1 MDGSTCP
8 RELRGSRH
16 SSHPRAFSSSSIATS
31 HSSNTQGTSR
41 STNSSLSQTSSSGPP
56 SQSHPVHQHHH
67 SRCGSSN
74 ISATNTR
81 PPSRL
86 TREMSDE
93 ARPVRIPAISSYLQ
107 ERLQQERQ
115 DGVRNSPRTSTG
127 RNTPTGGFRD
137 EDVSSSPLRRS
148 TTATGRRP
156 RSASG
161 DEADSQKGYGAKEM
175 EKVSNAPR
183 SYLLNA
189 MGGVYDVNNL
199 SIQTLSTLHKQNFDL
214 KVELYHRRE
223 RQNALEQRN
232 ATLQRD
238 QAELMELN
246 ENVWSE
252 LNKRDVALKE
262 AISLIMGL
270 EKRVGEL
277 LLEREMVRQVEAD
290 GTYRHTTNDES
301 DLEEPAASTP
311 KAERFPGALYVD
323 KDKVLD
329 RMPSFLSER
338 SEHTENLRNVILNN
352 KSSIFNLRKVS
363 QSSADP
369 SELAR
374 ITSPSLSVLSESSF
388 TSVYGDKD
396 KLFTSPQP
404 HPLDFSD
411 DKMEDLPA
419 PVKEPSWECQGGS
432 SASRTGN
439 GTFKS
444 SAAFP
449 SPLQSLSTLVD
460 MPSPLQQLEKLES
473 RLASGQMRRPSIASR
488 GSSNSIKMSPSARH
502 SQAAAQIKTKQEK
515 REALRRVM
523 TSTPTERDLA
533 ASRNLPPT
541 PDTVSTNTLRRYHN
555 SNDTLSY
562 DHRSTP
568 QTSIFDA
575 RSKASSGQYSLA
587 SSVDGRGG
595 NASSQTSQPAS
606 TTAFT
611 SRREEPLQQLNAN
624 RLANLSQYAHLL
636 PPRPHSA
643 CETTSSRAR
652 ADDRSSDSEDSDGG
666 AEAYSDEEDSD
677 FDYWMREGSKGD
689 DGNLGMPPH
698 SRKKGKPSTDL
709 FSFPDGGWK
718 TEAVFGEMEKS
729 GLVSSPA
736 SGLKR
741 ESVDAPATTMAYS
754 EEGTFQAP
762 APDESEGGITPPT
775 RRSSL
780 HARTGSMS
788 LSSNSM
794 TPSAGKLRKN
804 PVRKVSFGKGPGRVR
819 SNSIDS
825 SVTSPHLP
833 AQQQGQ
839 AGALPTS
846 KRSQYPPIAGQ
857 PTRSRAFSGLNGLF
871 RRGAAIED
879 QQQQPVEPTPRHA
892 KPSGRMSVPPP
903 PARPWA
909 FRPPDAIDDDL
920 TSATPPPIQRNR
932 APPPIS
938 TLGIAEM
945 EEVGTPMTAGPDT
958 VPNTPQSSASR
969 RSKWLG
975 LGRMGGL
982 KKNVA

>member
-1 MDGSTCP
+1 M
-8 RELRGSRH
+8 
-16 SSHPRAFSSSSIATS
+16 
-31 HSSNTQGTSR
+31 
-41 STNSSLSQTSSSGPP
+41 GP
-56 SQSHPVHQHHH
+56 
-67 SRCGSSN
+67 
-74 ISATNTR
+74 
-81 PPSRL
+81 
-86 TREMSDE
+86 
-93 ARPVRIPAISSYLQ
+93 
-107 ERLQQERQ
+107 
-115 DGVRNSPRTSTG
+115 
-127 RNTPTGGFRD
+127 
-137 EDVSSSPLRRS
+137 
-148 TTATGRRP
+148 RP

-175 EKVSNAPR
+175 EK
-183 SYLLNA
+183 
-189 MGGVYDVNNL
+189 
-199 SIQTLSTLHKQNFDL
+199 TLSTLHKQNFDL

-270 EKRVGEL
+270 EKRVGDL

-290 GTYRHTTNDES
+290 GTYRHSRNDEP

-311 KAERFPGALYVD
+311 KAERFPGALDVD
-323 KDKVLD
+323 NDKVLD
-329 RMPSFLSER
+329 RMPSFMSER

-352 KSSIFNLRKVS
+352 KSSIFHLRKVS

-388 TSVYGDKD
+388 TSVYGGGKD
-396 KLFTSPQP
+396 KIFASPQP

-411 DKMEDLPA
+411 DKIEDLPTPA
-419 PVKEPSWECQGGS
+419 KQPSWECQRGS

-439 GTFKS
+439 GAFKS
-444 SAAFP
+444 SAGFP
-449 SPLQSLSTLVD
+449 SPLQSLGTLVD
-460 MPSPLQQLEKLES
+460 MPSPLQQLERLES
-473 RLASGQMRRPSIASR
+473 RLASGGQMRRPSIASR

-533 ASRNLPPT
+533 ASRALPPT

-568 QTSIFDA
+568 QTSVFDA

-595 NASSQTSQPAS
+595 NASSQISQPAS
-606 TTAFT
+606 TTAFN
-611 SRREEPLQQLNAN
+611 SRRDEPLQQPSAN
-624 RLANLSQYAHLL
+624 RFANHSQYAHLL

-652 ADDRSSDSEDSDGG
+652 ADDWSSDSEDSDGG
-666 AEAYSDEEDSD
+666 AEAYSEDEDSD

-689 DGNLGMPPH
+689 DGDLGMPPH
-698 SRKKGKPSTDL
+698 SRKTGKPSPDL

-718 TEAVFGEMEKS
+718 TEAVFGEMERS

-736 SGLKR
+736 AGLKR
-741 ESVDAPATTMAYS
+741 ESVDAASTPMAYS
-754 EEGTFQAP
+754 ETGTFQAP
-762 APDESEGGITPPT
+762 APDEAEGGITPPT

-780 HARTGSMS
+780 HARTGSMTA
-788 LSSNSM
+788 SSNTMTM
-794 TPSAGKLRKN
+794 TPSAGKLRMN
-804 PVRKVSFGKGPGRVR
+804 PVRKVSFGNGAGRAR
-819 SNSIDS
+819 SSSIDS
-825 SVTSPHLP
+825 SVP
-833 AQQQGQ
+833 APRLQQQHQPMQQQGQ
-839 AGALPTS
+839 AGALPVS
-846 KRSQYPPIAGQ
+846 KRNQYPPIAGQ

-871 RRGAAIED
+871 RRGAAAVD
-879 QQQQPVEPTPRHA
+879 DQQQPVEPSPRQSNR
-892 KPSGRMSVPPP
+892 SGRMSVPPP

-909 FRPPDAIDDDL
+909 FRPPEAMEDDL

-932 APPPIS
+932 APPPIN
-938 TLGIAEM
+938 TLGIAET
-945 EEVGTPMTAGPDT
+945 EEVGTPMTAGSDM
-958 VPNTPQSSASR
+958 VPSTPQSAASR

-975 LGRMGGL
+975 LGRMSGL

>member
-1 MDGSTCP
+1 
-8 RELRGSRH
+8 
-16 SSHPRAFSSSSIATS
+16 
-31 HSSNTQGTSR
+31 
-41 STNSSLSQTSSSGPP
+41 
-56 SQSHPVHQHHH
+56 
-67 SRCGSSN
+67 
-74 ISATNTR
+74 
-81 PPSRL
+81 
-86 TREMSDE
+86 MSDD
-93 ARPVRIPAISSYLQ
+93 ARPNPIPAISSYLQ

-137 EDVSSSPLRRS
+137 EDVGSSSPLRRS

-175 EKVSNAPR
+175 EKVRNAPF
-183 SYLLNA
+183 SCHLNA
-189 MGGVYDVNNL
+189 TGGVYDTNNL
-199 SIQTLSTLHKQNFDL
+199 TMQTLSTLHKQNFDL

-223 RQNALEQRN
+223 RQNALEQRV

-252 LNKRDVALKE
+252 LNERDVALKE
-262 AISLIMGL
+262 AIGLIIGL

-290 GTYRHTTNDES
+290 GTYRHSRNDES

-311 KAERFPGALYVD
+311 KAERFPGALDVD
-323 KDKVLD
+323 DDKVLD
-329 RMPSFLSER
+329 RMPSFMSER

-352 KSSIFNLRKVS
+352 KSSIFHLRKVS
-363 QSSADP
+363 QSSVDP

-388 TSVYGDKD
+388 TSVYGGGKD
-396 KLFTSPQP
+396 NLLASPQP

-411 DKMEDLPA
+411 DKTEDLPA
-419 PVKEPSWECQGGS
+419 PAKQPSWECQRSG

-444 SAAFP
+444 SVGFP

-460 MPSPLQQLEKLES
+460 MPSPLQQLERLES

-488 GSSNSIKMSPSARH
+488 GSSNSIKNSPSARH

-523 TSTPTERDLA
+523 TSTPTEKDLA
-533 ASRNLPPT
+533 ASRALPPT
-541 PDTVSTNTLRRYHN
+541 PDTVSTNTLRRFHN

-568 QTSIFDA
+568 QTSVFDA

-611 SRREEPLQQLNAN
+611 SRREEPPQQVSAN
-624 RLANLSQYAHLL
+624 RFANHGQYAHLL
-636 PPRPHSA
+636 PPRPYSA

-652 ADDRSSDSEDSDGG
+652 ADDWSSDSEDSDGG
-666 AEAYSDEEDSD
+666 AEAYSEDDDSD
-677 FDYWMREGSKGD
+677 FDYWMREGSKGE
-689 DGNLGMPPH
+689 DGNLGMPPQ
-698 SRKKGKPSTDL
+698 SRKAGGRPEPDL

-718 TEAVFGEMEKS
+718 TEAVFGEMERS
-729 GLVSSPA
+729 GLVRSPA
-736 SGLKR
+736 AGLKR
-741 ESVDAPATTMAYS
+741 ESVDAPSTSMTYS
-754 EEGTFQAP
+754 EDGTFQAP
-762 APDESEGGITPPT
+762 APDEKEGGITPPT

-788 LSSNSM
+788 ASSGVI
-794 TPSAGKLRKN
+794 TPSSTGKLRKN
-804 PVRKVSFGKGPGRVR
+804 PVRKTSYGKGAGRVR
-819 SNSIDS
+819 SSSIDS
-825 SVTSPHLP
+825 SVSAPRL
-833 AQQQGQ
+833 QQQQPGQ
-839 AGALPTS
+839 AGALPAS
-846 KRSQYPPIAGQ
+846 KRSQYPPIAGQPQ

-871 RRGAAIED
+871 RRGAAVD
-879 QQQQPVEPTPRHA
+879 DQQQQQPVEPSPRPS

-909 FRPPDAIDDDL
+909 FRPPDAMEDDL

-938 TLGIAEM
+938 TLGIAEV
-945 EEVGTPMTAGPDT
+945 EEVGTPMTDGSDT
-958 VPNTPQSSASR
+958 VPNTPQSVNR